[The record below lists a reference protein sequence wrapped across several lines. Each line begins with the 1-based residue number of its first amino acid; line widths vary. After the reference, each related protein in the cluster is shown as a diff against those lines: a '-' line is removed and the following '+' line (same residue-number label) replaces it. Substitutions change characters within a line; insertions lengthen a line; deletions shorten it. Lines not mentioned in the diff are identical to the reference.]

1 MSAQTWDE
9 LHELDEAQTSGQAE
23 APANDHA
30 AGASTDTHSE
40 KVTMMHPTDTSRE
53 QVQASTE
60 TQGQTMN
67 ARAPR
72 RVNPNDGRFIRA
84 VVIGTAVAGVV
95 AFAISFSALY
105 EVAAWLGLPWFMHW
119 AVPVFIDLA
128 ILVYAGSVLVHEA
141 RGESSRAS
149 WWALGA
155 FTGLSL
161 VANAAHALSA
171 HQDTVWQS
179 VVGVT
184 IAAMVP
190 VAVFVATDQLARVAV
205 ENPESRRAE
214 LKAEMD
220 DEMQMLRVRSELEME
235 RDRLAA
241 ELEAKRLEVEKQRRD
256 AARQAELAEAQHQR
270 ELARVARE
278 ENDQPAIPEPAVREQ
293 SKPSV
298 TPASGQDVEAWV
310 REQIEAGQEPT
321 AADIAAQFGCSERTG
336 RRKLAALRESDPA
349 LFEAEEGQA

>member
-1 MSAQTWDE
+1 MSAQAWE
-9 LHELDEAQTSGQAE
+9 NLHELKAPGHAE
-23 APANDHA
+23 APTNDQA
-30 AGASTDTHSE
+30 VGASTETHIE
-40 KVTMMHPTDTSRE
+40 TVTKHPATDTSSE
-53 QVQASTE
+53 QDQASTE
-60 TQGQTMN
+60 AN
-67 ARAPR
+67 DRATTVRSPR

-84 VVIGTAVAGVV
+84 VVAGTAVAGIV

-179 VVGVT
+179 IVGVT

-214 LKAEMD
+214 MKAEMD
-220 DEMQMLRVRSELEME
+220 DELQMLRVRSELEME

-241 ELEAKRLEVEKQRRD
+241 ELEAKRLEIDRQRRD
-256 AARQAELAEAQHQR
+256 AARQSELAEAEHRRQL
-270 ELARVARE
+270 ERVAASQD
-278 ENDQPAIPEPAVREQ
+278 DQPAVPVKAVEAPA
-293 SKPSV
+293 KAAPS
-298 TPASGQDVEAWV
+298 AGQDVEAWV
-310 REQIEAGQEPT
+310 RAQVEDGTVPS
-321 AADIAAQFGCSERTG
+321 AADIAEQFGCSERTG
-336 RRKLAALRESDPA
+336 RRKLAAVREASPE
-349 LFEAEEGQA
+349 LFEAEEEQA

>member
-1 MSAQTWDE
+1 MSAHAWDN
-9 LHELDEAQTSGQAE
+9 LHELNAPGHAE
-23 APANDHA
+23 APTNDQA
-30 AGASTDTHSE
+30 VGASTETHIE
-40 KVTMMHPTDTSRE
+40 TVATHPATDTSSE
-53 QVQASTE
+53 SAQASTE
-60 TQGQTMN
+60 AN
-67 ARAPR
+67 DRATTVRSPR

-84 VVIGTAVAGVV
+84 VVAGTAVAGIV
-95 AFAISFSALY
+95 AFAISFAALY

-179 VVGVT
+179 IVGVT

-214 LKAEMD
+214 MKAEMD
-220 DEMQMLRVRSELEME
+220 DELQMLRVRSELEME

-241 ELEAKRLEVEKQRRD
+241 ELEAKRLEVDRQRRD
-256 AARQAELAEAQHQR
+256 AARQAELAEAEHRRQL
-270 ELARVARE
+270 ERVATAQDE
-278 ENDQPAIPEPAVREQ
+278 APAPQSADESPAPVPVQAAQ
-293 SKPSV
+293 S
-298 TPASGQDVEAWV
+298 AGQDVEAWV
-310 REQIEAGQEPT
+310 REQIEGGQVPS
-321 AADIAAQFGCSERTG
+321 AADIAERFGCSERTG
-336 RRKLAALRESDPA
+336 RRKLAALREAEPA
-349 LFEAEEGQA
+349 LFGDEEEQA

>member
-1 MSAQTWDE
+1 MSAQAWDN
-9 LHELDEAQTSGQAE
+9 LHELKAPGHAE
-23 APANDHA
+23 APTNDQA
-30 AGASTDTHSE
+30 VGASTETHIE
-40 KVTMMHPTDTSRE
+40 TVAKHPATDTSSE
-53 QVQASTE
+53 YAQASTE
-60 TQGQTMN
+60 AN
-67 ARAPR
+67 DRATTVRSPR

-84 VVIGTAVAGVV
+84 VVAGTAVAGIV

-105 EVAAWLGLPWFMHW
+105 EVAAWLGLPWFMYW

-179 VVGVT
+179 IVGVT

-214 LKAEMD
+214 MKAEMD
-220 DEMQMLRVRSELEME
+220 DELQMLRVRSELEME
-235 RDRLAA
+235 RDRLTA
-241 ELEAKRLEVEKQRRD
+241 ELESKRLEVDRQRRD
-256 AARQAELAEAQHQR
+256 AARQAELAEAEHRRQL
-270 ELARVARE
+270 ERVATAQDE
-278 ENDQPAIPEPAVREQ
+278 
-293 SKPSV
+293 
-298 TPASGQDVEAWV
+298 TPAPQSADETPAPVPVKAAPSAGQDVETWV
-310 REQIEAGQEPT
+310 REQIEVGQVPS
-321 AADIAAQFGCSERTG
+321 AADIAERFGCSERTG
-336 RRKLAALRESDPA
+336 RRKLAAVREASPE
-349 LFEAEEGQA
+349 LFGDEEEKA